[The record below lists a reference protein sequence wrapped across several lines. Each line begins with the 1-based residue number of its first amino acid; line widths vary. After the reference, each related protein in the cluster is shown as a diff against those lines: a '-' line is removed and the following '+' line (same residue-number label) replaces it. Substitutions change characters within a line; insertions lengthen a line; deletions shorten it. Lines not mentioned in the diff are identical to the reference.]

1 MSLMYV
7 IMNVLVKHIFICMI
21 FAREDSVSHRGSEKT
36 HMIAYSFRLFSYK
49 GQTVGRRVQE
59 VISCKECIAPQI
71 IGSTTW
77 KRGNA
82 ASLPDSYKRC
92 VTKDITISFD
102 NKGLS
107 SCDPGYY
114 MTAFFKGTCNKL
126 CCIEKVQCC

>member
-21 FAREDSVSHRGSEKT
+21 FAREDSVSNRGSEKT

-82 ASLPDSYKRC
+82 ASLPDSPAL
-92 VTKDITISFD
+92 TKD
-102 NKGLS
+102 
-107 SCDPGYY
+107 
-114 MTAFFKGTCNKL
+114 
-126 CCIEKVQCC
+126 V